1 MGGVMSDYDRVQMRA
16 VRLEQRNAE
25 LVDENQKLAAEVAR
39 LKNALKLKG
48 DNEDDGA

>member
-1 MGGVMSDYDRVQMRA
+1 MSDYDRVQMRA

-39 LKNALKLKG
+39 LKNALKLAKS